1 MKIYLL
7 FFLFFAQN
15 ACSFSQSYFYKEYDN
30 NSNADFGLNIIETTN
45 HDFVIVGMTG
55 DPVNPLGN
63 YQGWILKINSD
74 GDTLWTEQ
82 YGDYGTDCFTGILPH
97 DTNFIISGIKFV
109 FGKGRDGWLMEVDSS
124 GNKIW
129 EKTYGGTGYTH
140 DGLSSIIPA
149 ADGGYLITGSTES
162 FGTDS
167 TQDAWL
173 IKLNSSFDT
182 MWTKTY
188 DMGVI
193 NGTTSFTDDGINI
206 VPFQNN
212 EYIFAVNTCESG
224 CDGIDPHLYASYLIV
239 DSLGNIL
246 LSRSYTDG
254 PKNKFK
260 QIASTSDGSAIIAGA
275 TSIKDSVLFS
285 LFRSEDMW
293 VLKLTSDATDTL
305 WTKSFGENGVY
316 DGGWSIFEAADG
328 GYVLSSYSQIDCT
341 PLYDYDNIWW
351 LKLNNVGDTTWV
363 RRWGGP
369 DNDDLLYIIPT
380 SDGGIIGTGGV
391 NGNSNPLDGPI
402 PGDADLVVI
411 KTDAQGLLSGL
422 NNFIKEDFTF
432 SIFPNPVKDDINL
445 MLNNI
450 TTKEFTIELFDIIG
464 KKIAGEY
471 FELFSDDPQML
482 KFGIPQIKDGMY
494 LLRVSTTKYTKTVPV
509 EIFNN

>member
-1 MKIYLL
+1 MKKHLL
-7 FFLFFAQN
+7 FLLLLTQN

-30 NSNADFGLNIIETTN
+30 NGKAEFGLGVTETTN

-55 DPVNPLGN
+55 DPLSLLGN
-63 YQGWILKINSD
+63 YQGWILKINSE
-74 GDTLWTEQ
+74 GDTLWTKQ
-82 YGDYGTDCFTGILPH
+82 YGDYGTDLFTSILPH

-109 FGKGRDGWLMEVDSS
+109 YGKGRDGWLMEVDSF

-140 DGLSSIIPA
+140 DGLSSIIPTS
-149 ADGGYLITGSTES
+149 DGGYLMTGSTES

-182 MWTKTY
+182 MWTRTY

-193 NGTTSFTDDGINI
+193 NETTSFTDDGINI

-212 EYIFAVNTCESG
+212 KYIFAVNTCESG
-224 CDGIDPHLYASYLIV
+224 CDGIDPHLYASYIIV
-239 DSLGNIL
+239 DSVGNVL

-275 TSIKDSVLFS
+275 TSMRDSVLFT

-305 WTKSFGENGVY
+305 WTKSFGENGIY
-316 DGGWSIFEAADG
+316 DGGWSIFETDDG
-328 GYVLSSYSQIDCT
+328 GYMMSAYSQIDCT
-341 PLYDYDNIWW
+341 PSYNYDNIWW
-351 LKLNNVGDTTWV
+351 MKLDSNGDTTCV

-391 NGNSNPLDGPI
+391 NGNSNPLEGPI
-402 PGDADLVVI
+402 PGDADLVII
-411 KTDAQGLLSGL
+411 KTDAQGLITGIENTESE
-422 NNFIKEDFTF
+422 NVFF
-432 SIFPNPVKDDINL
+432 SIYPNPASDHFTLMMNINAEEI
-445 MLNNI
+445 I
-450 TTKEFTIELFDIIG
+450 TAELFDLTGRII
-464 KKIAGEY
+464 
-471 FELFSDDPQML
+471 FEENFISSSNGMQILEFSV
-482 KFGIPQIKDGMY
+482 PQINSGIYY
-494 LLRVSTTKYTKTVPV
+494 LQVRSNNFSKTIPV